1 MNNIKQKIADR
12 FFEITAPESP
22 SGDILERIQNRIS
35 ASERTAQNKK
45 TNKLVLKPILVIVL
59 CAALVTAAVATA
71 PFVLKML
78 GSEVAFFN
86 TDKQTRYSADQELIR
101 QYSSEVGITAD
112 GEGFSFTVDNI
123 AYDGNFL
130 CVFYTIKKE
139 ANIYEETK
147 AQIGQKSD
155 KMITQ
160 MALYHNE
167 IYIEI
172 PGYIELWDDSV
183 PTYEL
188 LPDALKYAILDG
200 YFVSEHE
207 LKGMYR
213 YTITENLPDSFD
225 IDISYK
231 LNGAKI
237 RLSVDV
243 SESKVEKSVAS
254 PDVSAVVT
262 QRSINYYVDGQ
273 GVRRDIEHDITIDQV
288 SISPLGNVLVFTE
301 RSGSDEQSR
310 ELFSNFFIV
319 DDLGNFYGKA
329 SRDINFRQDWEKDAS
344 VTVEFYGDVSPEAT
358 YLKLI
363 PYNSVQIP
371 QITGAFIGDNPE
383 DYPPPDPREYYLDS
397 KAHIGDLPY
406 SAKQSEYGSVLIESC
421 VVTEQDITVTYKF
434 EGMVIPPFIVIT
446 DGESSVSPEGQLS
459 LIQEAAYNRD
469 ADLYTDF
476 WVIDKPLKNAASGL
490 LVVQQDIELL
500 EEQAIFIPLK

>member
-1 MNNIKQKIADR
+1 MKQKIADR
-12 FFEITAPESP
+12 FFEITSSETP
-22 SGDILERIQNRIS
+22 SADILEKIQNKI
-35 ASERTAQNKK
+35 AAGERAAQTKKENKSRK
-45 TNKLVLKPILVIVL
+45 FVLKPVL
-59 CAALVTAAVATA
+59 AVLICAALVTAAVATA

-78 GSEVAFFN
+78 GSDISFF
-86 TDKQTRYSADQELIR
+86 DSGFGGKYSADQELIK
-101 QYSSEVGITAD
+101 QYSSEVGITTE

-123 AYDGNFL
+123 AYDGKFL

-147 AQIGQKSD
+147 AQIGKKSD

-172 PGYIELWDDSV
+172 PGYIELWDDSA
-183 PTYEL
+183 TYEL
-188 LPDALKYAILDG
+188 LPDTLKYAIRDG
-200 YFVSEHE
+200 YFASEHE

-213 YTITENLPDSFD
+213 YTITQDLPDAFD

-231 LNGAKI
+231 LNEAKI

-243 SESKVEKSVAS
+243 SESKVEKSVSS

-262 QRSINYYVDGQ
+262 QRGINYAEGLK
-273 GVRRDIEHDITIDQV
+273 HDITIDQV
-288 SISPLGNVLVFTE
+288 SISPLGNVLTFTE
-301 RSGSDEQSR
+301 RGGSDEQSR

-319 DDLGNFYGKA
+319 DDLCNFYGKA
-329 SRDINFRQDWEKDAS
+329 SRDINFRQDWEKDTS
-344 VTVEFYGDVSPEAT
+344 VTVEFYGDVPPEAK

-363 PYNSVQIP
+363 PYNSSPIP
-371 QITGAFIGDNPE
+371 EIVGGFVGDNPE
-383 DYPPPDPREYYLDS
+383 DYPEPDQREYYLES

-406 SAKQSEYGSVLIESC
+406 SAKQSEYGSVSIESC
-421 VVTEQDITVTYKF
+421 VVTEQDITVTYKL

-446 DGESSVSPEGQLS
+446 DGESSVSPEGQLA

-469 ADLYTDF
+469 ADTYTDF
-476 WVIDKPLKNAASGL
+476 WVIDKPLKNAVNGL
-490 LVVQQDIELL
+490 KLIQQDIELL
-500 EEQAIFIPLK
+500 QEQAIIVALR